1 MTLVGVKINNSI
13 TKQSEPYCLKIQNTL
28 HYLIDAFLPYG
39 DYTHIYAQIYI
50 LDTTEQLNIKKNN
63 NCNLNSMVIEDLQIM
78 LLNSHLYIGHYHHT
92 YKLIRKKPVEEQEE
106 ITIELYVNLQ
116 QDQRTYNLSTAE
128 EIAVIIPKEGIH
140 HIINNRDIVL

>member
-28 HYLIDAFLPYG
+28 HYLVDAFLLYG

-78 LLNSHLYIGHYHHT
+78 LLNSHSYIGHYHHT

-128 EIAVIIPKEGIH
+128 EIAVIIPKEEIH

>member
-1 MTLVGVKINNSI
+1 VKINNSI
-13 TKQSEPYCLKIQNTL
+13 TRQSGPYYLKIQNTL
-28 HYLIDAFLPYG
+28 HYLIGAFLPYG

-63 NCNLNSMVIEDLQIM
+63 NCNLNPMVIEDLQIM
-78 LLNSHLYIGHYHHT
+78 LLNSHPYIGYYHYV

-140 HIINNRDIVL
+140 HIMNNRDIVL

>member
-13 TKQSEPYCLKIQNTL
+13 TKQSEPYCLKIQNIL

-50 LDTTEQLNIKKNN
+50 LDITEQLNIKKNN
-63 NCNLNSMVIEDLQIM
+63 YCNLNSMVIEDLQIM
-78 LLNSHLYIGHYHHT
+78 LLNSHPYIGYYHYV

-106 ITIELYVNLQ
+106 ITIKLYVNLQ
-116 QDQRTYNLSTAE
+116 QD
-128 EIAVIIPKEGIH
+128 
-140 HIINNRDIVL
+140 